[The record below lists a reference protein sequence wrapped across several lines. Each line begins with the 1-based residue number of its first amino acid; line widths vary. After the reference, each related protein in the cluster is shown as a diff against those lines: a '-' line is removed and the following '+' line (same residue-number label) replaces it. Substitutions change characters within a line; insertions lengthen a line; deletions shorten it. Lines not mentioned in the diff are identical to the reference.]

1 MNEYFNISIFRAL
14 LEIKDNEY
22 KEIEEI
28 DSFIKI
34 QKLVNRNADYD
45 TAYSLLEDYPLLVA
59 EEVEYLKTNSLVLL
73 YLMMRDLNPDWLREI
88 KKGRESFYKYMN
100 EKNYTNII
108 QVFDFCNL
116 DSDSSQEV
124 SIWWKLFYQA
134 NFENFNKVI
143 SGIEAEQKT
152 KIYENRVLKKFD
164 MECIDM
170 SIHNPS
176 AGYDVLSYREN
187 DQKNIYEIYI
197 EAKSDKNYSNS
208 FYLTRNEFNQAERY
222 KEAYIIY
229 LWRGDDSQPR
239 KIYFEELE
247 KNTPKDRGGSEWKEA
262 FISLD

>member
-22 KEIEEI
+22 TELKEI
-28 DSFIKI
+28 DSFVKI

-45 TAYSLLEDYPLLVA
+45 TAYSLIEDYTLVIN
-59 EEVEYLKTNSLVLL
+59 EDVEYLETNSLVLL
-73 YLMMRDLNPDWLREI
+73 YLMIREINPSWLNEI
-88 KKGRESFYKYMN
+88 KKGRKNFYRYIN
-100 EKNYTNII
+100 EKNFKNLI

-116 DSDSSQEV
+116 DSDSLQEV
-124 SIWWKLFYQA
+124 SIWWKLFYQS
-134 NFENFNKVI
+134 NFENFGKVI

-152 KIYENRVLKKFD
+152 KDYENRILKKFD
-164 MECIDM
+164 MECVDM

-176 AGYDVLSYREN
+176 AGYDVLSFRE
-187 DQKNIYEIYI
+187 DDRSAIYDIFI
-197 EAKSDKNYSNS
+197 EAKSDKTYSNS
-208 FYLTRNEFNQAERY
+208 FYLTRNEFNQAEKYR
-222 KEAYIIY
+222 ETYIIY

-247 KNTPKDRGGSEWKEA
+247 RNTPKDRGGSEWKEA

>member
-1 MNEYFNISIFRAL
+1 
-14 LEIKDNEY
+14 
-22 KEIEEI
+22 
-28 DSFIKI
+28 
-34 QKLVNRNADYD
+34 
-45 TAYSLLEDYPLLVA
+45 
-59 EEVEYLKTNSLVLL
+59 
-73 YLMMRDLNPDWLREI
+73 
-88 KKGRESFYKYMN
+88 
-100 EKNYTNII
+100 
-108 QVFDFCNL
+108 
-116 DSDSSQEV
+116 
-124 SIWWKLFYQA
+124 
-134 NFENFNKVI
+134 
-143 SGIEAEQKT
+143 
-152 KIYENRVLKKFD
+152 
-164 MECIDM
+164 M